1 MASAKEFVQSPSM
14 EVLETFKKD
23 MLMQIAQELQIEVKR
38 STRKHEL
45 KRLIVEQ
52 LVDEDVLPDSCL
64 EVYKPLPMEPSGQY
78 EIRRLEIERE
88 LKLREFEAREREL
101 EARQRKEELEARKEE
116 LEAQAQK
123 EERALKHE
131 REMRAL
137 ELNARRI
144 AHEESIATKFDLG
157 KNVRLVP
164 PFNESE
170 VDKYFQHFE
179 RVAQNLKWPID
190 QWPLLLQSVLRGK
203 AQEAYTALPI
213 SECVDYNSVKNAIL
227 KAYELVPE
235 AYRQKFRNYRKQES
249 QTHVEFAHE
258 KEVYFDRWCNSRE
271 VGTDFEKLRQV
282 ILIEEFKRCVR
293 DDIKTYLDEQK
304 VENLAKAAAY
314 ADDYALTHKSTFN
327 KNKSFGPAKKSYPEI
342 GKKSEN
348 VAPEKSSDKGQTS
361 NQTMSKDRKP
371 RSFAPVCHY
380 CQKPGHVMSDLKKRR
395 EKEATPNAF
404 VSSKSNWRSNP
415 NRAESSIGLDKSEII
430 REEFKPFVSEGFVS
444 LESSSSQVPIKI
456 LRDTGATQSLLLEG
470 VLPLSVSTSTG
481 ESVIAQGIEG
491 GCVNVPLHKVKLV
504 SDLVTGSVVVDDHSS
519 TSLRFFSLPL
529 GIGPNDREP
538 PF

>member
-1 MASAKEFVQSPSM
+1 
-14 EVLETFKKD
+14 
-23 MLMQIAQELQIEVKR
+23 
-38 STRKHEL
+38 
-45 KRLIVEQ
+45 
-52 LVDEDVLPDSCL
+52 
-64 EVYKPLPMEPSGQY
+64 
-78 EIRRLEIERE
+78 
-88 LKLREFEAREREL
+88 
-101 EARQRKEELEARKEE
+101 
-116 LEAQAQK
+116 
-123 EERALKHE
+123 
-131 REMRAL
+131 MRAL

-144 AHEESIATKFDLG
+144 AHEEFIATKFDLG

-380 CQKPGHVMSDLKKRR
+380 CKKPGHVMSDCWLLKKRR

-404 VSSKSNWRSNP
+404 VSSKSNWHSNA

-504 SDLVTGSVVVDDHSS
+504 SDLVTGSVVVG
-519 TSLRFFSLPL
+519 TRPTLP
-529 GIGPNDREP
+529 I
-538 PF
+538 

>member
-23 MLMQIAQELQIEVKR
+23 MLMQIAQELQLEVKR

-88 LKLREFEAREREL
+88 LRLKELEAQQRKEELEAQQRKEEL

-116 LEAQAQK
+116 LEAQK

-190 QWPLLLQSVLRGK
+190 QWPLLLQSVLR
-203 AQEAYTALPI
+203 
-213 SECVDYNSVKNAIL
+213 
-227 KAYELVPE
+227 
-235 AYRQKFRNYRKQES
+235 
-249 QTHVEFAHE
+249 
-258 KEVYFDRWCNSRE
+258 
-271 VGTDFEKLRQV
+271 
-282 ILIEEFKRCVR
+282 
-293 DDIKTYLDEQK
+293 
-304 VENLAKAAAY
+304 
-314 ADDYALTHKSTFN
+314 
-327 KNKSFGPAKKSYPEI
+327 
-342 GKKSEN
+342 
-348 VAPEKSSDKGQTS
+348 
-361 NQTMSKDRKP
+361 
-371 RSFAPVCHY
+371 
-380 CQKPGHVMSDLKKRR
+380 
-395 EKEATPNAF
+395 
-404 VSSKSNWRSNP
+404 
-415 NRAESSIGLDKSEII
+415 
-430 REEFKPFVSEGFVS
+430 
-444 LESSSSQVPIKI
+444 
-456 LRDTGATQSLLLEG
+456 
-470 VLPLSVSTSTG
+470 
-481 ESVIAQGIEG
+481 
-491 GCVNVPLHKVKLV
+491 
-504 SDLVTGSVVVDDHSS
+504 
-519 TSLRFFSLPL
+519 
-529 GIGPNDREP
+529 
-538 PF
+538 

>member
-23 MLMQIAQELQIEVKR
+23 MLMQIAQELQLEVKR

-78 EIRRLEIERE
+78 EIRRLEFERE
-88 LKLREFEAREREL
+88 LKLREFEAREKEL
-101 EARQRKEELEARKEE
+101 EAQQRKEELEAQQRKEE
-116 LEAQAQK
+116 LEAQQRK
-123 EERALKHE
+123 EELEAQQRKEELEAQQRKEELEAQQRKEELEAQQREKELELKHE

-213 SECVDYNSVKNAIL
+213 FECVDYNSVKNAIL
-227 KAYELVPE
+227 KAYKLVPE

-348 VAPEKSSDKGQTS
+348 VAPEKSSNLK
-361 NQTMSKDRKP
+361 
-371 RSFAPVCHY
+371 
-380 CQKPGHVMSDLKKRR
+380 SDY
-395 EKEATPNAF
+395 E
-404 VSSKSNWRSNP
+404 
-415 NRAESSIGLDKSEII
+415 
-430 REEFKPFVSEGFVS
+430 
-444 LESSSSQVPIKI
+444 
-456 LRDTGATQSLLLEG
+456 
-470 VLPLSVSTSTG
+470 
-481 ESVIAQGIEG
+481 
-491 GCVNVPLHKVKLV
+491 
-504 SDLVTGSVVVDDHSS
+504 
-519 TSLRFFSLPL
+519 
-529 GIGPNDREP
+529 
-538 PF
+538 

>member
-23 MLMQIAQELQIEVKR
+23 MLMQIAQELQLEVKR

-88 LKLREFEAREREL
+88 LRLKEL
-101 EARQRKEELEARKEE
+101 ETQALAQQRKEELETQAQQRKEELEAQQRKEE
-116 LEAQAQK
+116 LEAQK

-190 QWPLLLQSVLRGK
+190 QWPLLKCFEGK
-203 AQEAYTALPI
+203 GPGGI
-213 SECVDYNSVKNAIL
+213 
-227 KAYELVPE
+227 
-235 AYRQKFRNYRKQES
+235 
-249 QTHVEFAHE
+249 HGFAN
-258 KEVYFDRWCNSRE
+258 F
-271 VGTDFEKLRQV
+271 
-282 ILIEEFKRCVR
+282 
-293 DDIKTYLDEQK
+293 
-304 VENLAKAAAY
+304 
-314 ADDYALTHKSTFN
+314 
-327 KNKSFGPAKKSYPEI
+327 
-342 GKKSEN
+342 
-348 VAPEKSSDKGQTS
+348 
-361 NQTMSKDRKP
+361 
-371 RSFAPVCHY
+371 
-380 CQKPGHVMSDLKKRR
+380 
-395 EKEATPNAF
+395 
-404 VSSKSNWRSNP
+404 
-415 NRAESSIGLDKSEII
+415 
-430 REEFKPFVSEGFVS
+430 
-444 LESSSSQVPIKI
+444 
-456 LRDTGATQSLLLEG
+456 
-470 VLPLSVSTSTG
+470 
-481 ESVIAQGIEG
+481 
-491 GCVNVPLHKVKLV
+491 
-504 SDLVTGSVVVDDHSS
+504 
-519 TSLRFFSLPL
+519 
-529 GIGPNDREP
+529 
-538 PF
+538 

>member
-23 MLMQIAQELQIEVKR
+23 MLMQIAQELQLQVKR

-88 LKLREFEAREREL
+88 LRLKEL
-101 EARQRKEELEARKEE
+101 ETQAQQRKEELEAQQRKEE
-116 LEAQAQK
+116 LEAQQRKEELEAQVQK

-203 AQEAYTALPI
+203 AQEA
-213 SECVDYNSVKNAIL
+213 
-227 KAYELVPE
+227 
-235 AYRQKFRNYRKQES
+235 
-249 QTHVEFAHE
+249 
-258 KEVYFDRWCNSRE
+258 
-271 VGTDFEKLRQV
+271 
-282 ILIEEFKRCVR
+282 
-293 DDIKTYLDEQK
+293 
-304 VENLAKAAAY
+304 
-314 ADDYALTHKSTFN
+314 
-327 KNKSFGPAKKSYPEI
+327 
-342 GKKSEN
+342 
-348 VAPEKSSDKGQTS
+348 
-361 NQTMSKDRKP
+361 
-371 RSFAPVCHY
+371 
-380 CQKPGHVMSDLKKRR
+380 
-395 EKEATPNAF
+395 
-404 VSSKSNWRSNP
+404 
-415 NRAESSIGLDKSEII
+415 
-430 REEFKPFVSEGFVS
+430 
-444 LESSSSQVPIKI
+444 
-456 LRDTGATQSLLLEG
+456 
-470 VLPLSVSTSTG
+470 
-481 ESVIAQGIEG
+481 
-491 GCVNVPLHKVKLV
+491 
-504 SDLVTGSVVVDDHSS
+504 
-519 TSLRFFSLPL
+519 
-529 GIGPNDREP
+529 
-538 PF
+538 

>member
-14 EVLETFKKD
+14 EVLETFQKD

-116 LEAQAQK
+116 LEAQPQK

-190 QWPLLLQSVLRGK
+190 QWSLLLQSVLRGK

-227 KAYELVPE
+227 KA
-235 AYRQKFRNYRKQES
+235 
-249 QTHVEFAHE
+249 
-258 KEVYFDRWCNSRE
+258 
-271 VGTDFEKLRQV
+271 
-282 ILIEEFKRCVR
+282 
-293 DDIKTYLDEQK
+293 
-304 VENLAKAAAY
+304 
-314 ADDYALTHKSTFN
+314 
-327 KNKSFGPAKKSYPEI
+327 
-342 GKKSEN
+342 
-348 VAPEKSSDKGQTS
+348 
-361 NQTMSKDRKP
+361 
-371 RSFAPVCHY
+371 
-380 CQKPGHVMSDLKKRR
+380 
-395 EKEATPNAF
+395 
-404 VSSKSNWRSNP
+404 
-415 NRAESSIGLDKSEII
+415 
-430 REEFKPFVSEGFVS
+430 
-444 LESSSSQVPIKI
+444 
-456 LRDTGATQSLLLEG
+456 
-470 VLPLSVSTSTG
+470 
-481 ESVIAQGIEG
+481 
-491 GCVNVPLHKVKLV
+491 
-504 SDLVTGSVVVDDHSS
+504 
-519 TSLRFFSLPL
+519 
-529 GIGPNDREP
+529 
-538 PF
+538 

>member
-1 MASAKEFVQSPSM
+1 MASAKEFVQSPSI

-23 MLMQIAQELQIEVKR
+23 MLMQIAQELQLEVKR

-52 LVDEDVLPDSCL
+52 LGDEDVLPDSCL

-88 LKLREFEAREREL
+88 LRLKEL
-101 EARQRKEELEARKEE
+101 EAQAQQRKEELEAQQRKEE
-116 LEAQAQK
+116 LEAQK

-249 QTHVEFAHE
+249 QTRVEFAHE

-282 ILIEEFKRCVR
+282 ILIEAFKRCVR

-304 VENLAKAAAY
+304 VENLAKAAA
-314 ADDYALTHKSTFN
+314 N
-327 KNKSFGPAKKSYPEI
+327 
-342 GKKSEN
+342 
-348 VAPEKSSDKGQTS
+348 
-361 NQTMSKDRKP
+361 
-371 RSFAPVCHY
+371 
-380 CQKPGHVMSDLKKRR
+380 
-395 EKEATPNAF
+395 
-404 VSSKSNWRSNP
+404 
-415 NRAESSIGLDKSEII
+415 
-430 REEFKPFVSEGFVS
+430 
-444 LESSSSQVPIKI
+444 SQVHF
-456 LRDTGATQSLLLEG
+456 QQE
-470 VLPLSVSTSTG
+470 
-481 ESVIAQGIEG
+481 
-491 GCVNVPLHKVKLV
+491 
-504 SDLVTGSVVVDDHSS
+504 
-519 TSLRFFSLPL
+519 
-529 GIGPNDREP
+529 
-538 PF
+538 

>member
-1 MASAKEFVQSPSM
+1 M
-14 EVLETFKKD
+14 
-23 MLMQIAQELQIEVKR
+23 KR

-88 LKLREFEAREREL
+88 LRLKEL
-101 EARQRKEELEARKEE
+101 ETQALAQQRKEELEGQQRKEELEAQQRKKELEAQQRKEE
-116 LEAQAQK
+116 LEAQWREK
-123 EERALKHE
+123 ELELKYE
-131 REMRAL
+131 REIRAL

-144 AHEESIATKFDLG
+144 ANEESIATKFDLG

-249 QTHVEFAHE
+249 
-258 KEVYFDRWCNSRE
+258 
-271 VGTDFEKLRQV
+271 
-282 ILIEEFKRCVR
+282 
-293 DDIKTYLDEQK
+293 
-304 VENLAKAAAY
+304 
-314 ADDYALTHKSTFN
+314 
-327 KNKSFGPAKKSYPEI
+327 
-342 GKKSEN
+342 
-348 VAPEKSSDKGQTS
+348 
-361 NQTMSKDRKP
+361 
-371 RSFAPVCHY
+371 
-380 CQKPGHVMSDLKKRR
+380 
-395 EKEATPNAF
+395 
-404 VSSKSNWRSNP
+404 
-415 NRAESSIGLDKSEII
+415 
-430 REEFKPFVSEGFVS
+430 
-444 LESSSSQVPIKI
+444 
-456 LRDTGATQSLLLEG
+456 
-470 VLPLSVSTSTG
+470 
-481 ESVIAQGIEG
+481 
-491 GCVNVPLHKVKLV
+491 
-504 SDLVTGSVVVDDHSS
+504 
-519 TSLRFFSLPL
+519 
-529 GIGPNDREP
+529 
-538 PF
+538 

>member
-1 MASAKEFVQSPSM
+1 MASAKEFVQSSSM

-23 MLMQIAQELQIEVKR
+23 MLTQIAQELQLEVKR

-88 LKLREFEAREREL
+88 LRLKEL
-101 EARQRKEELEARKEE
+101 ETQALAQQRKEELEAQQRKEE
-116 LEAQAQK
+116 LEAQQRKEELEAQK
-123 EERALKHE
+123 YEKELELKHE
-131 REMRAL
+131 REMKAL

-258 KEVYFDRWCNSRE
+258 KEVYFDRWCNSKE

-348 VAPEKSSDKGQTS
+348 VAPEKKF
-361 NQTMSKDRKP
+361 R
-371 RSFAPVCHY
+371 
-380 CQKPGHVMSDLKKRR
+380 
-395 EKEATPNAF
+395 
-404 VSSKSNWRSNP
+404 
-415 NRAESSIGLDKSEII
+415 
-430 REEFKPFVSEGFVS
+430 
-444 LESSSSQVPIKI
+444 
-456 LRDTGATQSLLLEG
+456 
-470 VLPLSVSTSTG
+470 
-481 ESVIAQGIEG
+481 
-491 GCVNVPLHKVKLV
+491 
-504 SDLVTGSVVVDDHSS
+504 
-519 TSLRFFSLPL
+519 
-529 GIGPNDREP
+529 
-538 PF
+538 